1 MRKMSS
7 NEDLIKAIADLDEDH
22 ALEIVKELIKT
33 KSATDIINIA
43 REGMQLVGDKFA
55 NKEFFLAD
63 LIFSAEIFQEIMT
76 ILESKL
82 TTEKVSFIGKVVIG
96 TVKNDIHD
104 IGKNIILSLL
114 RAAGFEVVDLGVDV
128 PVEKFIEAVKREKP
142 KVLGLSGLLTI
153 AIEEMKNV
161 IDALKANNLR
171 EDIKVI
177 VGGGPMDASVRD
189 YVGADANSQD
199 AVLGVNKIREFFD

>member
-1 MRKMSS
+1 VRKMSS

>member
-1 MRKMSS
+1 MSS

>member
-1 MRKMSS
+1 VRKMSS
-7 NEDLIKAIADLDEDH
+7 NEDLIKAIADLDEDQSI
-22 ALEIVKELIKT
+22 EIVKELIKT

-43 REGMQLVGDKFA
+43 REGMQLVGEKFA

-76 ILESKL
+76 VLESKL
-82 TTEKVSFIGKVVIG
+82 TTEKASFIGKVVVG

-104 IGKNIILSLL
+104 IGKNIIVSLL

-128 PVEKFIEAVKREKP
+128 PVETFIEAVKREKP
-142 KVLGLSGLLTI
+142 RVLGLSGLLTI
-153 AIEEMKNV
+153 AIGEMKNV
-161 IDALKANNLR
+161 IDALKANNMR
-171 EDIKVI
+171 ESIKVI

-189 YVGADANSQD
+189 YVGADATSQD
-199 AVLGVNKIREFFD
+199 AVLGVNKIKEFFD